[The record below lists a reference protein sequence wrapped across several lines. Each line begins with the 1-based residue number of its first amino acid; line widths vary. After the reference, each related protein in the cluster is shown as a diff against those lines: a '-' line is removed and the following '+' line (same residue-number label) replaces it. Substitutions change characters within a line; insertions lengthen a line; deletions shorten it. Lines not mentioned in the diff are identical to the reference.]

1 MNILIGADFVPTKS
15 NIEYFEKGDIK
26 HLLGEQLAEL
36 FSNADYRIFNLEIPL
51 TDKASP
57 ISKCG
62 PNLIAHTSAVNG
74 YKTAGIDLL
83 TLANNHILDHG
94 KQGLENTLNVLNDA
108 GINYV
113 GVGKTREQAA
123 KPFVFE
129 CDNKKIGVYACAEH
143 EFSVVTDSSA
153 GANPIDLLESPDHV
167 ASLKAQC
174 DYVIVLYHGG
184 KEYYRYPS
192 PYLQKVC
199 RKLAEKGADLVVCQ
213 HSHCIGCEEKYEG
226 STIVYGQGNFLFDDS
241 NNECWRTGMLVS
253 ISDNFE
259 ISYIPLVKHEETVR
273 LAEGDD
279 AEKILKSFSERSKE
293 ILLEGFVTQKYSAFA
308 EEMLPTYL
316 MRVSAFNPG
325 IILCI
330 CNKLSGYRLIPCLLH
345 RKYAKSSRLAVENS
359 IACEAHRELFLQ
371 GLRGEKSE

>member
-167 ASLKAQC
+167 DDRQGH
-174 DYVIVLYHGG
+174 VGVHGG
-184 KEYYRYPS
+184 GQTSGHGIQFFPGGDRAGYGRAAHIKPKRAAFGRGSGQRYRGGG
-192 PYLQKVC
+192 L
-199 RKLAEKGADLVVCQ
+199 LAGGRIFCGYGPGLHIAVGLFNGREHGVEHGADAKQ
-213 HSHCIGCEEKYEG
+213 
-226 STIVYGQGNFLFDDS
+226 
-241 NNECWRTGMLVS
+241 
-253 ISDNFE
+253 
-259 ISYIPLVKHEETVR
+259 
-273 LAEGDD
+273 
-279 AEKILKSFSERSKE
+279 RS
-293 ILLEGFVTQKYSAFA
+293 
-308 EEMLPTYL
+308 
-316 MRVSAFNPG
+316 
-325 IILCI
+325 
-330 CNKLSGYRLIPCLLH
+330 RLIRRCNADRGQLGMRAGGQLLSDHEQFVRIGRRAGEGVLVIELHIGQRHADGGRNIVEANGHCLPPCPM
-345 RKYAKSSRLAVENS
+345 RAS
-359 IACEAHRELFLQ
+359 Q
-371 GLRGEKSE
+371 G